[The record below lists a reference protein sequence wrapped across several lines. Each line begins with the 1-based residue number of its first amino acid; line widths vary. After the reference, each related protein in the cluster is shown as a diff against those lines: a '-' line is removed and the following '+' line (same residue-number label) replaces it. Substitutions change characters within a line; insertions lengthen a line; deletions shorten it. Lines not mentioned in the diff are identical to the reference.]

1 MTKKKIIFIIII
13 SLFRVEMV
21 ASRQKGHEVSSPFA
35 DTVTDP
41 PVNVLKGG
49 SLPHPLGDY

>member
-1 MTKKKIIFIIII
+1 MEKKIKIFIIII
-13 SLFRVEMV
+13 SLFRVEVV

-41 PVNVLKGG
+41 PVNVLKGDP
-49 SLPHPLGDY
+49 LPHPLGDY